1 MSLHTILEQHWQRPK
16 WWLTPLLW
24 PLARLFQALAALRR
38 YGYARGW
45 LKSQRLPCAVAVVG
59 NIHAGGVGKTPI
71 TAALASGLRAR
82 GVAVGIVSRGYGRRS
97 KEVLLLDQ
105 HSRAADVGDE
115 PLMLWRQTGVPVAV
129 GIVSR
134 GYGRRSKE
142 VLLLDQHSRAADV
155 GDEPLMLWRQTG
167 VQVAV
172 GAQRFQ
178 AAQALLAAH
187 PQTQLILCDD
197 GLQHYALARDW
208 EIVVFPAADAARR
221 LDLLRP
227 DLLRLDLLPNG
238 GLREPLSRLHTVD
251 ALVVSQG
258 SADDV
263 ARLRQTQGLPPQLL
277 VCASR
282 IQPGRLYR
290 LNAPAH
296 TVAAGELAGKPI
308 AALAAIARPERFFD
322 ALRDLGL
329 PPAVCK
335 TLPDHAALTPA
346 DLPVAEVVIIT
357 EKDAVKLAAYDLP
370 QVWVLPIAA
379 HTEPDLVEWLWRC
392 WRVRQAA

>member
-1 MSLHTILEQHWQRPK
+1 MSLHAILEQHWQRPK

-38 YGYARGW
+38 YAYARGW
-45 LKSQRLPCAVAVVG
+45 LQQQHLPCAVAVVG

-105 HSRAADVGDE
+105 YSRAADVGDE

-129 GIVSR
+129 G
-134 GYGRRSKE
+134 
-142 VLLLDQHSRAADV
+142 
-155 GDEPLMLWRQTG
+155 
-167 VQVAV
+167 
-172 GAQRFQ
+172 AQRFQ

-187 PQTQLILCDD
+187 PETQLILCDD

-208 EIVVFPAADAARR
+208 EIVVFPAADVAR
-221 LDLLRP
+221 
-227 DLLRLDLLPNG
+227 RLDLLPNG

-263 ARLRQTQGLPPQLL
+263 ARLRQNQGLPPQLL

-282 IQPGRLYR
+282 IRAGRLYR
-290 LNAPAH
+290 LNTPAH
-296 TVAAGELAGKPI
+296 TVTAGELAGKPI
-308 AALAAIARPERFFD
+308 AALAAIARPQRFFD

-329 PPAVCK
+329 SPVLCK
-335 TLPDHAALTPA
+335 ALPDHAELTPA
-346 DLPVAEVVIIT
+346 DLPVAEIVIIT

-370 QVWVLPIAA
+370 QVWVLPIEA

>member
-1 MSLHTILEQHWQRPK
+1 MSLHAILEQHWQRPK

-38 YGYARGW
+38 YAYARGW
-45 LKSQRLPCAVAVVG
+45 LQQQHLPCAVAVVG

-105 HSRAADVGDE
+105 YSRAADVGDE

-129 GIVSR
+129 G
-134 GYGRRSKE
+134 
-142 VLLLDQHSRAADV
+142 
-155 GDEPLMLWRQTG
+155 
-167 VQVAV
+167 
-172 GAQRFQ
+172 AQRFQ

-187 PQTQLILCDD
+187 PETQLILCDD

-208 EIVVFPAADAARR
+208 EIVVFPAADVAR
-221 LDLLRP
+221 
-227 DLLRLDLLPNG
+227 RLDLLPNG

-263 ARLRQTQGLPPQLL
+263 ARLRQNQGLPPQLL

-282 IQPGRLYR
+282 IRAGRLYR
-290 LNAPAH
+290 LNTPAH
-296 TVAAGELAGKPI
+296 TVTAGELAGTPI
-308 AALAAIARPERFFD
+308 AALAAIARPQRFFD

-329 PPAVCK
+329 PPVLCK
-335 TLPDHAALTPA
+335 ALPDHAELTPA
-346 DLPVAEVVIIT
+346 DLPVAEIVIIT

-370 QVWVLPIAA
+370 QVWVLPIEA

>member
-1 MSLHTILEQHWQRPK
+1 MSLHAILEQHWQRPK

-38 YGYARGW
+38 YAYARGW
-45 LKSQRLPCAVAVVG
+45 LQQQHLPCAVAVVG

-105 HSRAADVGDE
+105 YSRAADVGDE

-129 GIVSR
+129 G
-134 GYGRRSKE
+134 
-142 VLLLDQHSRAADV
+142 
-155 GDEPLMLWRQTG
+155 
-167 VQVAV
+167 
-172 GAQRFQ
+172 AQRFQ

-187 PQTQLILCDD
+187 PETQLILCDD

-208 EIVVFPAADAARR
+208 EIVVFPAADVAR
-221 LDLLRP
+221 
-227 DLLRLDLLPNG
+227 RLDLLPNG

-258 SADDV
+258 SANDV
-263 ARLRQTQGLPPQLL
+263 ARLRQNQGLPPQLL

-282 IQPGRLYR
+282 IRAGRLYR
-290 LNAPAH
+290 LNTPAH
-296 TVAAGELAGKPI
+296 TVTAGELAGKPI
-308 AALAAIARPERFFD
+308 AALAAIARPQRFFD

-329 PPAVCK
+329 PPVLCK
-335 TLPDHAALTPA
+335 ALPDHAELTPA
-346 DLPVAEVVIIT
+346 DLPVAEIVIIT

-370 QVWVLPIAA
+370 QVWVLPIEA

>member
-129 GIVSR
+129 G
-134 GYGRRSKE
+134 
-142 VLLLDQHSRAADV
+142 
-155 GDEPLMLWRQTG
+155 
-167 VQVAV
+167 
-172 GAQRFQ
+172 AQRFQ

-208 EIVVFPAADAARR
+208 EIVVFPAADAVRR

>member
-1 MSLHTILEQHWQRPK
+1 MSLHAILEQHWQRPK

-38 YGYARGW
+38 YAYARGW
-45 LKSQRLPCAVAVVG
+45 LQQQHLPCAVAVVG

-129 GIVSR
+129 G
-134 GYGRRSKE
+134 
-142 VLLLDQHSRAADV
+142 
-155 GDEPLMLWRQTG
+155 
-167 VQVAV
+167 
-172 GAQRFQ
+172 AQRFQ

-187 PQTQLILCDD
+187 PETQLILCDD

-208 EIVVFPAADAARR
+208 EIVVFPAADVAR
-221 LDLLRP
+221 
-227 DLLRLDLLPNG
+227 RLDLLPNG

-263 ARLRQTQGLPPQLL
+263 ARLRQNQGLPPQLL

-282 IQPGRLYR
+282 IQAGRLYR
-290 LNAPAH
+290 LNTPAH
-296 TVAAGELAGKPI
+296 TVAAGELAGKSI
-308 AALAAIARPERFFD
+308 AALAAIARPQRFFD

-329 PPAVCK
+329 PPVLCK
-335 TLPDHAALTPA
+335 ALPDHAELTPA
-346 DLPVAEVVIIT
+346 DLSVAEIVIIT

-370 QVWVLPIAA
+370 QVWVLPIEA

-392 WRVRQAA
+392 WRVQQAA

>member
-1 MSLHTILEQHWQRPK
+1 MSLHAILEQHWQRPK

-24 PLARLFQALAALRR
+24 PLARLFQVLAALRR
-38 YGYARGW
+38 YAYARGW
-45 LKSQRLPCAVAVVG
+45 LQQQHLPCAVAVVG

-105 HSRAADVGDE
+105 YSRAADVGDE

-129 GIVSR
+129 G
-134 GYGRRSKE
+134 
-142 VLLLDQHSRAADV
+142 
-155 GDEPLMLWRQTG
+155 
-167 VQVAV
+167 
-172 GAQRFQ
+172 AQRFQ

-187 PQTQLILCDD
+187 PETQLILCDD

-208 EIVVFPAADAARR
+208 EIVVFPAADVAR
-221 LDLLRP
+221 
-227 DLLRLDLLPNG
+227 RLDLLPNG

-263 ARLRQTQGLPPQLL
+263 ARLRQNQGLPPQLL

-282 IQPGRLYR
+282 IRAGRLYR
-290 LNAPAH
+290 LNTPAH
-296 TVAAGELAGKPI
+296 TVTAGELAGKPI
-308 AALAAIARPERFFD
+308 AALAAIARPQRFFD

-329 PPAVCK
+329 PPVLCK
-335 TLPDHAALTPA
+335 ALPDHAELTPA
-346 DLPVAEVVIIT
+346 DLPVAEIVIIT

-370 QVWVLPIAA
+370 QVWVLPIEA